1 MVLIP
6 AFTTQDFWWTIEGLT
21 RELLDEMA
29 SGNVMEEF
37 QVVRD
42 LKPIRHAFRQRMWQN
57 LVFPPPN
64 EFLSLQWRQESDG
77 HESPTILQFE
87 LEYIK
92 DQMSDEEQQNLID
105 CCRHLF
111 HSADDPEPEDEADEE
126 IVEFCKM
133 ICFDIPL
140 FRRNLEVDSLSS
152 PEGSLEGSL
161 GGTPPPDLKL
171 PGSPPRTP
179 PRTNIYTVRLA
190 YPDPGGY

>member
-1 MVLIP
+1 
-6 AFTTQDFWWTIEGLT
+6 
-21 RELLDEMA
+21 MA

-42 LKPIRHAFRQRMWQN
+42 LKPIRNAFRQRMWQN

-87 LEYIK
+87 LDYIK
-92 DQMSDEEQQNLID
+92 DHMSDEEQQNLIN
-105 CCRHLF
+105 CFRYLF
-111 HSADDPEPEDEADEE
+111 QNADHPEPEDEPDEE
-126 IVEFCKM
+126 IREFCKM
-133 ICFDIPL
+133 ICFDIPR

-161 GGTPPPDLKL
+161 GGTPPPDFKL

-179 PRTNIYTVRLA
+179 PRTNIYTVQLA
-190 YPDPGGY
+190 NPDPGGY

>member
-1 MVLIP
+1 M
-6 AFTTQDFWWTIEGLT
+6 T
-21 RELLDEMA
+21 RALLDQMA
-29 SGNVMEEF
+29 GGNGMEEF
-37 QVVRD
+37 RVVQH
-42 LKPIRHAFRQRMWQN
+42 LTPIRHAFRQRMWQN
-57 LVFPPPN
+57 LGPPPPN

-77 HESPTILQFE
+77 YESPTILQFE
-87 LEYIK
+87 SEYIK
-92 DQMSDEEQQNLID
+92 DHMSDEEQQNLIN
-105 CCRHLF
+105 CFRYLF
-111 HSADDPEPEDEADEE
+111 QNADDPEPEDDADEE
-126 IVEFCKM
+126 ILEFCKM

-190 YPDPGGY
+190 YPPDPGGY